1 MKKLNVLTRMLLL
14 VALLVGSVS
23 AWGAKV
29 TIASF
34 NATDFHD
41 GTTGDWSVSNSE
53 YATSKSGNYYK
64 LISSDAKITTP
75 SIDWSS
81 YSSITITIT
90 ARKFGG
96 PNATQGKISV
106 TNNSVELNS
115 YSPGSTDLVASSA
128 LSISPTGTSS
138 LIIACLGASSSKGC
152 AVSEILIEGT
162 VSSSVAT
169 PTFSPVEGAV
179 VSGTDV
185 TINCSTPNSTI
196 YYELTT
202 NGSEPSTPTTES
214 TPYTSAINITT
225 ATKIKAIAVDNNGSL
240 TNSNVAS
247 ASYTIAAPCATP
259 TFSEAAGEVD
269 KGTTVTISSTTTGST
284 IYYTTNGDTPTTS
297 SQHGTEGDA
306 SATVTVDAAMTI
318 KAIAVKDGNANSE
331 VASITYTVKD
341 YTSLPFEWEGGSS
354 SSFNNLAG
362 VTTSGLGSDYAAGNA
377 PYLIKLDGTG
387 DYIQIK
393 TNAQPGRVQ
402 IDVKML
408 GGSNT
413 STITVQESADG
424 TKFDEVEEL
433 SISGSQN
440 NVLTLLTTKNFK
452 STTRYLKFVF
462 TKGSNVGVG
471 PITITGCEA
480 VTIGSHGWTSLIS
493 DKNLNFEGI
502 EGLTAYRAKLS
513 GTTVTL
519 NDVTEVDANKGI
531 VLRGTANETYYVPV
545 LASTEA
551 NVETDLK
558 GSATGAY
565 AKAVGK
571 YYYVLANKNGV
582 EGFYEYTGD
591 AAIPAGKAFFE
602 TSSQIAEGK
611 FSIVFADDE
620 TDGIRSIENGELRTE
635 NSDYYNLAGQRVGK
649 DYKGIVI
656 VNGKKMLNK

>member
-23 AWGAKV
+23 AWGEDYELYSGTITEGDYVIYYNGYTLKNTISNNRFTYGTAAPDENKITNPSSDVVWHIAANGDYWTIYNASVEKYAGGTGTKNQGALLSSVTDYAKWTITGNSTYEFANLGRASETNKWLRNNGSNGWACYGTGTGGAVSLYKKVEESGEATTV
-29 TIASF
+29 TIDDSEITNTNKFVSTSAGSFSASVIYGSPASAVPGAVVTWSSETESV
-34 NATDFHD
+34 ATINETTGEVTLVGAGKTKIVASYAGVENEYKSSFAEYVLTVTDEDPTLLYEEKTSFESGQTD
-41 GTTGDWSVSNSE
+41 GTLKTLITYASYKGGAGTAPAIYNSGIRLYQISGTNEYGGYITMTAPEGYKITGFAITTTSTYASTTVDYTVDGSTNVGEGESLAKNSE
-53 YATSKSGNYYK
+53 YAKDGLFN
-64 LISSDAKITTP
+64 
-75 SIDWSS
+75 
-81 YSSITITIT
+81 
-90 ARKFGG
+90 
-96 PNATQGKISV
+96 
-106 TNNSVELNS
+106 
-115 YSPGSTDLVASSA
+115 
-128 LSISPTGTSS
+128 
-138 LIIACLGASSSKGC
+138 
-152 AVSEILIEGT
+152 
-162 VSSSVAT
+162 SSVSIFNLGTGSSGRLEIASIRVYYI
-169 PTFSPVEGAV
+169 PV
-179 VSGTDV
+179 VS
-185 TINCSTPNSTI
+185 
-196 YYELTT
+196 
-202 NGSEPSTPTTES
+202 
-214 TPYTSAINITT
+214 
-225 ATKIKAIAVDNNGSL
+225 
-240 TNSNVAS
+240 
-247 ASYTIAAPCATP
+247 
-259 TFSEAAGEVD
+259 
-269 KGTTVTISSTTTGST
+269 
-284 IYYTTNGDTPTTS
+284 
-297 SQHGTEGDA
+297 
-306 SATVTVDAAMTI
+306 
-318 KAIAVKDGNANSE
+318 
-331 VASITYTVKD
+331 
-341 YTSLPFEWEGGSS
+341 
-354 SSFNNLAG
+354 
-362 VTTSGLGSDYAAGNA
+362 
-377 PYLIKLDGTG
+377 
-387 DYIQIK
+387 
-393 TNAQPGRVQ
+393 
-402 IDVKML
+402 
-408 GGSNT
+408 
-413 STITVQESADG
+413 
-424 TKFDEVEEL
+424 
-433 SISGSQN
+433 
-440 NVLTLLTTKNFK
+440 
-452 STTRYLKFVF
+452 
-462 TKGSNVGVG
+462 
-471 PITITGCEA
+471 

>member
-1 MKKLNVLTRMLLL
+1 MKKQLLLTRMLLL
-14 VALLVGSVS
+14 VALLVGSVN
-23 AWGAKV
+23 AWGEKV

-34 NATDFHD
+34 NATDYYG
-41 GTTGDWSVSNSE
+41 GTTGGWSVTNSD
-53 YATSKSGNYYK
+53 YATSKAGNYYK
-64 LISSDAKITTP
+64 LIASNAKITTP
-75 SIDWSS
+75 SINWSS
-81 YSSITITIT
+81 YSNITITIT
-90 ARKFGG
+90 ARTFGG
-96 PNATQGKISV
+96 PNATQKKISV
-106 TNNSVELNS
+106 TQNSTELTS
-115 YSPGSTDLVASSA
+115 YSPSSTDPVASSA
-128 LSISPTGTSS
+128 LSITPTGTGS
-138 LIIACLGASSSKGC
+138 LIIACLSASSSKGSG
-152 AVSEILIEGT
+152 VYEILIEGAL
-162 VSSSVAT
+162 SSSVAT

-179 VSGTDV
+179 ASGTDV

-202 NGSEPSTPTTES
+202 NGGEPSTPTTES
-214 TPYTSAINITT
+214 TQYTSAINITT
-225 ATKIKAIAVDNNGSL
+225 ATKIKAIAIDNNGTLS
-240 TNSNVAS
+240 NSEIAS
-247 ASYTIAAPCATP
+247 ASYTIAEPCETP

-269 KGTTVTISSTTTGST
+269 KGTTVTISSETSGST

-297 SQHGTEGDA
+297 SSHGTAGAA
-306 SATVTVDAAMTI
+306 SATVTVNAAMTI

-331 VASITYTVKD
+331 VASAAYIVRD
-341 YTSLPFEWEGGSS
+341 YTTLPFEWGGGTSTALKA
-354 SSFNNLAG
+354 LAG
-362 VTTSGLGSDYAAGNA
+362 VTTNGLGSDYAAANA
-377 PYLIKLDGTG
+377 PYRIKFDTTG

-393 TNAQPGRVQ
+393 TNAQPGRVT
-402 IDVKML
+402 IGVKIF
-408 GGSNT
+408 GNDNNDSK
-413 STITVQESADG
+413 ITVQESADG
-424 TKFDEVEEL
+424 EVFYALEDL
-433 SISGSQN
+433 SIHGDN
-440 NVLTLLTTKNFK
+440 NATVTIGTTNNFK
-452 STTRYLKFVF
+452 ATTRYIKLLF
-462 TKGSNVGVG
+462 TRVVNVGVG

-493 DKNLNFEGI
+493 DKNLNFKDI
-502 EGLTAYRAKLS
+502 EGLTAYRAELS

-565 AKAVGK
+565 ALALGK

-582 EGFYEYTGD
+582 EGFYEYTGT

-620 TDGIRSIENGELRTE
+620 TDGIKAVSTKVENGVR
-635 NSDYYNLAGQRVGK
+635 YNLAGQKVGA

-656 VNGKKMLNK
+656 VNGKKFVVK